1 MAAAV
6 QGPGPPRIAGDTFD
20 GKPDALPTVPLGTRV
35 HDGSRPRGITRGGND
50 AE

>member
-20 GKPDALPTVPLGTRV
+20 GLPTVPLGTRV